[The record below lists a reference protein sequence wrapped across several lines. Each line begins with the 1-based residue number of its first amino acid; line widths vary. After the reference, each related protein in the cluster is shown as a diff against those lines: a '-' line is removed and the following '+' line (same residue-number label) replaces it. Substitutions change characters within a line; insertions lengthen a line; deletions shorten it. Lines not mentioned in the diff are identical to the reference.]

1 MLKYVRYAEN
11 SRTYHFVTGHITA
24 SNLLS
29 LLTNLKVGEEE
40 PLNPHLHPVDTYQL
54 ISTPLTTAQKQENP
68 KTNTSMTTNSQF
80 LSRATTTREHGPRFQ
95 CPVSAD

>member
-11 SRTYHFVTGHITA
+11 SRTYNFVTGHITA
-24 SNLLS
+24 SNLPS

-54 ISTPLTTAQKQENP
+54 ISTLLTTAQKQENP

-80 LSRATTTREHGPRFQ
+80 LLGVT
-95 CPVSAD
+95 